1 MAQTTVNEH
10 LDHDPAARPSRDAD
24 GTRPHDTLRSVVPV
38 TVAFTL
44 LLAVVVVAG
53 IALKDVL
60 DFGVWL
66 LSAG

>member
-1 MAQTTVNEH
+1 MAQITVHQH
-10 LDHDPAARPSRDAD
+10 LDHEPVDPAQDAD
-24 GTRPHDTLRSVVPV
+24 ARPHDTLRSVVPV
-38 TVAFTL
+38 TVAFAL
-44 LLAVVVVAG
+44 LLGVVVVAG

>member
-1 MAQTTVNEH
+1 MAQITVHHH
-10 LDHDPAARPSRDAD
+10 LDHEPADAPRGD
-24 GTRPHDTLRSVVPV
+24 EERPHDTLRSVVPV
-38 TVAFTL
+38 TVAFAL
-44 LLAVVVVAG
+44 LLGVVVVAG